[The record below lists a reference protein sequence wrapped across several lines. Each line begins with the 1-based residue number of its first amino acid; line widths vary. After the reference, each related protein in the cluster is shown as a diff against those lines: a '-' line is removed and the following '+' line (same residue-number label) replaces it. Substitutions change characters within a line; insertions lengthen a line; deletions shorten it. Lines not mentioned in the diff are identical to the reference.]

1 MNQQLNPQPQH
12 EPQPQHTFRRSIA
25 RVAQASFSLIAVV
38 GGMAIADSSLT
49 RQPLTADSLLGQPA
63 AAQTQNQV
71 QNQAPDPSPA
81 QPRVRW
87 TPKQER
93 GNAKGTLSGGR
104 RGQESAACDPAATST
119 RLTLLVPPGRESL
132 VTTDPQPTL
141 SWQIATQQPT
151 TLRFILSDINQPTP
165 LHTQSLSAT
174 ATGIQSVKLPNSV
187 SLADGQ
193 TYRWTVV
200 VNCPDGQKSEIYARS
215 FIRKTSGESF
225 TQQLSQKS
233 AVGRAAVF
241 AENGIWYDALGQL
254 LQAQEKVSRHDSQSP
269 AAALSALL
277 EQALPDSAPA
287 QLQP

>member
-25 RVAQASFSLIAVV
+25 RVAQASLSLMAIA
-38 GGMAIADSSLT
+38 GGLAIADSSLT
-49 RQPLTADSLLGQPA
+49 HSPLSAHSLIGQSA
-63 AAQTQNQV
+63 AAQV
-71 QNQAPDPSPA
+71 QNPAPDQSPA

-104 RGQESAACDPAATST
+104 RGQESAACGSAATST

-151 TLRFILSDINQPTP
+151 TLRFILSDINRPTP
-165 LHTQSLSAT
+165 LHTQSLSAS

-193 TYRWTVV
+193 TYRWTVI

-215 FIRKTSGESF
+215 FIRKASGESL

-233 AVGRAAVF
+233 AVDQAAVF

-277 EQALPDSAPA
+277 EQALPDNTPI